1 MPIDPR
7 QIAAL
12 QIQIDAMADALAQD
26 GDRELTAA
34 LDQLRKALNAMHKI
48 VDKRGLYLTLPHD
61 YKPPYVY
68 LTLLPDYKP
77 PYTGV

>member
-7 QIAAL
+7 QFAAL
-12 QIQIDAMADALAQD
+12 QIQIDALADALAED

-34 LDQLRKALNAMHKI
+34 LDQLRKALNAAHKI

-61 YKPPYVY
+61 YTVY
-68 LTLLPDYKP
+68 LTLPHDYKS
-77 PYTGV
+77 PYPGV

>member
-12 QIQIDAMADALAQD
+12 QIQIDALADALAQD

-34 LDQLRKALNAMHKI
+34 LDQLRKALNTTHTI
-48 VDKRGLYLTLPHD
+48 VAKRGLYLTLPHD
-61 YKPPYVY
+61 YKHPYVA
-68 LTLLPDYKP
+68 LTLPPDYKP
-77 PYTGV
+77 PYGI